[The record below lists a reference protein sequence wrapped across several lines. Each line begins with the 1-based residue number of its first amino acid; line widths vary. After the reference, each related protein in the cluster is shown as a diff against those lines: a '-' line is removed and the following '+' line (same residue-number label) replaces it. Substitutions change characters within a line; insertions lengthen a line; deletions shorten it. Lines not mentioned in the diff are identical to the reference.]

1 MHRSIWQRIEEIL
14 RKHVLHGKWT
24 RAVIAL
30 ACAVI
35 FITTYV
41 LIMPAVTLSRAADCG
56 QEEHTHTEDC
66 YETET
71 EFTCSQEEHTHTE
84 DCYDEEGNLI
94 CGMEE
99 HVHDDSCYTSRE
111 VLVCG
116 QEEHV
121 HTEDCY
127 AEEEAVQ
134 EDIPEEAEEAVS
146 ENEEEQSEQPQA
158 GDTVME
164 QAGTAAPE
172 QLSQI
177 RFRDYLTD
185 WTTLYYAPED
195 GDNWQPLAEDKW
207 HPLYEDNWGIR
218 RSDTADRGLDPE
230 EYVLLHI
237 GYRIPAGQINAT
249 NPEA

>member
-1 MHRSIWQRIEEIL
+1 MHRSIWKRIEEIL
-14 RKHVLHGKWT
+14 QKHVLHGKWI

-30 ACAVI
+30 ACVVI

-56 QEEHTHTEDC
+56 QEEHTHTGDC

-71 EFTCSQEEHTHTE
+71 ELTCGREEHTHTD

-127 AEEEAVQ
+127 AEEEVIQ
-134 EDIPEEAEEAVS
+134 EDIQEEAEEGFVS
-146 ENEEEQSEQPQA
+146 ENEEEQP
-158 GDTVME
+158 G
-164 QAGTAAPE
+164 
-172 QLSQI
+172 
-177 RFRDYLTD
+177 
-185 WTTLYYAPED
+185 
-195 GDNWQPLAEDKW
+195 
-207 HPLYEDNWGIR
+207 
-218 RSDTADRGLDPE
+218 RSRGR
-230 EYVLLHI
+230 VCF
-237 GYRIPAGQINAT
+237 
-249 NPEA
+249 